1 MYPFFSMRVNAEY
14 NVVSLI
20 IYFPRNRPNLFRN
33 LIAIRR
39 ILLKEIQNDRI
50 IVSANDI
57 TADQISASSPSY
69 HDCRSTSV
77 VDRAYHN
84 YYDRS
89 SNILHRPFTK

>member
-1 MYPFFSMRVNAEY
+1 M
-14 NVVSLI
+14 
-20 IYFPRNRPNLFRN
+20 
-33 LIAIRR
+33 
-39 ILLKEIQNDRI
+39 
-50 IVSANDI
+50 IVGWFLPEKVENHGVIVAANDI